1 MRSANVSP
9 FVAGLWLKERA
20 VKSSSF
26 SLTRQAL
33 LVALLGAG
41 IGVSVAATPKEQQAI
56 VQTGNGGP
64 EVLKLQTVAVLE
76 PGVGQVLIRVY
87 AAAVNPTD
95 WKTRIGAPGSAA
107 VTGAIV
113 PGGDVAG
120 VIEKIGSG
128 VDTLKVGDPVFAVIS
143 RSNGVLNGGYSQY
156 AVAAIANVVPKPP
169 GATYAEAAGL
179 GIATITGVR
188 AVDETKVSQ
197 GERVLITGVAGGVGS
212 AAAQAAKARG
222 AYVIGTATAQHNAYL
237 KSIGVDEVIDYTQGK
252 FEDKVKNVDVVIDT
266 VGSDTAERA
275 LTTIKKG
282 GLYVSVA
289 AHDLEDKCAAA
300 GVNCMSRNA
309 VPGQQKGLYEE
320 VSTLATTGKLKV
332 KVEKTF
338 PLAQAAQAQEL
349 GEQGHTEGKIVLIV
363 NEAKANRK

>member
-1 MRSANVSP
+1 
-9 FVAGLWLKERA
+9 
-20 VKSSSF
+20 VKSSTF
-26 SLTRQAL
+26 SLIRRAL
-33 LVALLGAG
+33 FAAMLGTCF
-41 IGVSVAATPKEQQAI
+41 GVSLAATPTEQKAI

-64 EVLKLQTVAVLE
+64 EVLKLQTVPVLE
-76 PGVGQVLIRVY
+76 PGEGQVLIRVY
-87 AAAVNPTD
+87 AAAVNPAD
-95 WKTRIGAPGSAA
+95 WKMRTAGPGYAPVAGT
-107 VTGAIV
+107 VI

-128 VDTLKVGDPVFAVIS
+128 VDTLKVGDPVYATIS
-143 RSNGVLNGGYSQY
+143 RNVGVLNGGYSQF
-156 AVAAIANVVPKPP
+156 ALTAIANVVPKPP
-169 GATYAEAAGL
+169 GTTYAEAAGL
-179 GIATITGVR
+179 GMATITGVR

-237 KSIGVDEVIDYTQGK
+237 KSIGVDEVVDYTQGK

-275 LTTIKKG
+275 LTTIRKG

-289 AHDLEDKCAAA
+289 ARGFEGKCAAA

-309 VPGQQKGLYEE
+309 TPDMQRTLIEE
-320 VSTLATTGKLKV
+320 VSSLATAGKLKV

-338 PLAQAAQAQEL
+338 PLAEAAQAQEL
-349 GEQGHTEGKIVLIV
+349 SEQGHTEGKIVLIA
-363 NEAKANRK
+363 NQAMANRK